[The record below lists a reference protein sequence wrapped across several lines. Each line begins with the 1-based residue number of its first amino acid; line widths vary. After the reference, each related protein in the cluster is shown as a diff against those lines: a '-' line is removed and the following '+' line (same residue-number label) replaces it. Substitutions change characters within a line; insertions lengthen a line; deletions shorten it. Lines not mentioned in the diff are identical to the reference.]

1 MKKYKI
7 GYTDGVYDLFHT
19 GHLNMIET
27 AKSQCEHLIVGVHGD
42 DVVEGYKHRRPI
54 INEEGRRRIL
64 AAVAD
69 VDEAIITRF
78 RDKMKLW
85 EKYHFDVIFIG
96 DDWKGTERWNRFEK
110 ELAQVGVDVVYV
122 PYTKGISTTEI
133 RQRIKL
139 GDRKKIAITM
149 GDPAGIGA
157 EITVKALSKEE
168 VYRQCIPIVI
178 GDRAALGD
186 ALDFCNLNL
195 ELNEIQEPKE
205 AKGLPGTIDYINL
218 GLLQPYGWEYKKNS
232 ALCGDASFQY
242 IIKGIELAKT
252 KQVDAVATAPIN
264 KESLHMGGHKYSGHT
279 EIFAEYTNTPKY
291 AMLLASGIRSDRKLC
306 VIHVST
312 HVSLR
317 EACNRV
323 KKDRVVEVIK
333 LADKGMKLLG
343 FENPRIAVAGLNP
356 HCSEDGLFGH
366 EEADEIIPAIAAA
379 KELGYD
385 VYGPV
390 PPDTVFVKSMGGES
404 DVVVAMY
411 HDQGHIPLK
420 LCGFSMNPVTKQYT
434 SMSGINCTIGLPV
447 IRTSVDH
454 GTAYGKAGEGR
465 ANEESMLDAIYAA
478 VTIANNWKK
487 YGEE

>member
-64 AAVAD
+64 ASVAE
-69 VDEAIITRF
+69 VDEAVITRF
-78 RDKMKLW
+78 RDKKKLW

-96 DDWKGTERWNRFEK
+96 DDWKGT
-110 ELAQVGVDVVYV
+110 VDVVYV

-178 GDRAALGD
+178 GDRAALED
-186 ALDFCNLNL
+186 ALDFCHLNL

-218 GLLQPYGWEYKKNS
+218 GLLQPHGWEYKKNS

-242 IIKGIELAKT
+242 IIKGIELAKAR
-252 KQVDAVATAPIN
+252 QVNAVATAPIN
-264 KESLHMGGHKYSGHT
+264 KESLHLGGHKYSGHT

-317 EACNRV
+317 EACDRV

-343 FENPRIAVAGLNP
+343 FENPRIAVSGLNP
-356 HCSEDGLFGH
+356 HCSEEGLFGH

-420 LCGFSMNPVTKQYT
+420 LCGFAMNPVTKQYT

-478 VTIANNWKK
+478 VTIANHWKQ
-487 YGEE
+487 YGEG

>member
-19 GHLNMIET
+19 GHLNMIQT
-27 AKSQCEHLIVGVHGD
+27 AKSRCEHLIVGVHGD

-64 AAVAD
+64 ASVAD
-69 VDEAIITRF
+69 VDEAVITRF

-133 RQRIKL
+133 RERIKL

-157 EITVKALSKEE
+157 EITVKALAKEE

-178 GDRAALGD
+178 GDRAALED

-205 AKGLPGTIDYINL
+205 AKGLLGAIDFINL
-218 GLLQPYGWEYKKNS
+218 GLLQPHGWEYKKNS

-242 IIKGIELAKT
+242 IIKGIELAKARR
-252 KQVDAVATAPIN
+252 VDAVATAPIN

-317 EACNRV
+317 EACERV

-366 EEADEIIPAIAAA
+366 EEADEIIPAIAVA

-434 SMSGINCTIGLPV
+434 SMSGINCTIGLPI